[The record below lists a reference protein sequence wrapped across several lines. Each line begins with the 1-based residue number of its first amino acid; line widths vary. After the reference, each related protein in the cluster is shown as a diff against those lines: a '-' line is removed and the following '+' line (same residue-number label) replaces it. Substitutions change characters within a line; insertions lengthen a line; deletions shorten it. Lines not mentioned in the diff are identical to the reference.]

1 MPDKHTKRIRKCA
14 DDSKK
19 CGWCGERP
27 ARLELMIFSTCRRT
41 FASRNSADTGV
52 YITDINDHWLPIC
65 LGCGGSMFDELRG
78 IL

>member
-19 CGWCGERP
+19 CEWCGERP
-27 ARLELMIFSTCRRT
+27 ARLVGMPPTR
-41 FASRNSADTGV
+41 GV
-52 YITDINDHWLPIC
+52 YIADINDHWLPIC
-65 LGCGGSMFDELRG
+65 LGCGASMFDELRG